1 MVVLLGEYQRRFKNK
16 KIKTLKYEM
25 WETVVAI
32 RKPYEIILL
41 CNNTQPIW
49 TLKKNNCIIVH

>member
-25 WETVVAI
+25 WETVVA
-32 RKPYEIILL
+32 KEAL
-41 CNNTQPIW
+41 
-49 TLKKNNCIIVH
+49 